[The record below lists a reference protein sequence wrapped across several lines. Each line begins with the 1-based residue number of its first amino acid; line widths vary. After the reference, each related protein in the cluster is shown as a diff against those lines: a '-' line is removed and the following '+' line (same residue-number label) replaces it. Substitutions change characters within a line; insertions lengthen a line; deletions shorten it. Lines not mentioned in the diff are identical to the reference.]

1 MCLYLGG
8 GGGGQCLEPMY
19 PPTDAARKHKT
30 TLQMV
35 GLAHLMLALTLLL
48 MGGAGFQMFITVMCL
63 FCATLN
69 YNYCCVLIYILYTMI
84 DIFTNINPIGLLLQ
98 NSIMG
103 ETGVG
108 ILTINNLTP
117 EQSTLMIILSVLVVF
132 EIIAIYYAF

>member
-1 MCLYLGG
+1 
-8 GGGGQCLEPMY
+8 
-19 PPTDAARKHKT
+19 
-30 TLQMV
+30 MV

-84 DIFTNINPIGLLLQ
+84 DIFTNINPIGLILQ

-103 ETGVG
+103 VSGAQTISNLNPAETTAIV
-108 ILTINNLTP
+108 ILG
-117 EQSTLMIILSVLVVF
+117 VLVVF